1 MRERKTENDNLT
13 MAREREKQRE
23 GMEGSRV
30 RLRRRARPSKQGAA
44 VTIRSTA
51 GMGIKSFTP
60 AQSEEVGE
68 RRKAPG

>member
-1 MRERKTENDNLT
+1 
-13 MAREREKQRE
+13 
-23 GMEGSRV
+23 MEGSRV

-51 GMGIKSFTP
+51 GVGIKSFTP